1 MMIQQLRI
9 LLFALVC
16 TPTIYAQGDLLNE
29 LEGDLSTEK
38 VAEIATFKA
47 VKIVNLEST
56 RLIGARQLDFIISH
70 RFGTLADG
78 VDNFLG
84 LDQASVRI
92 QFIYGITD
100 GINVSVSRSGF
111 NKTYDLAAKY
121 NILKQKKEGFPFTI
135 VGYNIANVNTE
146 LDADLF
152 PQLEFADRLGYA
164 SQLLIAR
171 KFNKWLSLELAP
183 TFFHDNTVI
192 EDGQDNAQFA
202 VGFGGRFKLNKRF
215 ALIADY
221 GLHLNRVANSQ
232 FQNPLALGV
241 EIETGGHVFQLH
253 FSNSQAIY
261 ENGFFGQSRGDFTQ
275 GDIFFGFNLAR
286 SFKL

>member
-1 MMIQQLRI
+1 MKRQFVTLFMI
-9 LLFALVC
+9 LLC
-16 TPTIYAQGDLLNE
+16 TIATQSQEDLLGE
-29 LEGDLSTEK
+29 LEDDLSTEK

-47 VKIVNLEST
+47 VKIINLEST

-100 GINVSVSRSGF
+100 GFNVSVSRSGF
-111 NKTYDLAAKY
+111 NKTYDVAAKY
-121 NILKQKKEGFPFTI
+121 NLVRQKKEGFPFTI

-164 SQLLIAR
+164 SQLLVAR
-171 KFNKWLSLELAP
+171 KFSQWLSLEAAP
-183 TFFHDNTVI
+183 TFLYDNTVI

-202 VGFGGRFKLNKRF
+202 LGLGGRFKLNKRF
-215 ALIADY
+215 AIIADY
-221 GLHLNRVANSQ
+221 GIHFNRVSNSQ
-232 FQNPLALGV
+232 FQNPLAVGV

-253 FSNSQAIY
+253 LSNSQAIY
-261 ENGFFGQSRGDFTQ
+261 ENGFFNQSRGDFAD